1 MVNTNREKAIRSLQR
16 VVEVNTREHAAVS
29 CALRPRNCRPRMV
42 ERIVAEKTFDLRFT
56 PEEIRHQ
63 QQVQMETVILAI
75 GSETVTLEPV
85 QEEDEP

>member
-1 MVNTNREKAIRSLQR
+1 
-16 VVEVNTREHAAVS
+16 
-29 CALRPRNCRPRMV
+29 MV
-42 ERIVAEKTFDLRFT
+42 ERTVAEKTFDLLFT

-63 QQVQMETVILAI
+63 QHAQRETVILAI